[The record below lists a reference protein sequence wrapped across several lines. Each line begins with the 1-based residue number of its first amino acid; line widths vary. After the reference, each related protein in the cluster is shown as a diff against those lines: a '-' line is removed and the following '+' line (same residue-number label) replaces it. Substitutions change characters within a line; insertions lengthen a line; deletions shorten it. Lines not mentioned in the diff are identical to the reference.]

1 MKPTTATG
9 DPAMIRRIN
18 TGIAL
23 EAVLKHAPL
32 SRAAISEK
40 TGLNKATVSSLVQ
53 DLLDQHLVLETGQG
67 ESSGGRKPVM
77 LVFNKLAGHAVGVDV
92 GANYIQGVLTDL
104 EGGVIREI
112 RRPHHAQSSPS
123 IMEMLFDLIDELAA
137 SATAAGAVAS
147 PYGLVGIGIGLPGIV
162 DETGALLFAPNM
174 DWEPTE
180 VARLTEKR
188 FGVPVRVD
196 NEANFG
202 ALGEQV
208 FGAGSGIRHLVY
220 VSAGIGIGTGLV
232 LDGKLYRGSAGHS
245 GELGHLSI
253 DYAGPLCRC
262 GNRGCWELYASE
274 QALLDKA
281 RIVGC
286 GTLDDVLERAE
297 AGDEDVLAVL
307 EETGS
312 RLGVGIATIVNIFN
326 PEAVLIGNR
335 LSRAKR
341 WLEEPLAR
349 ELASRAL
356 PYHRSRLRLL
366 FAELGDASA
375 VRGAA
380 HQAVSA
386 FLERVKAGEGQRSLA
401 E

>member
-53 DLLDQHLVLETGQG
+53 DLLDQQLVLETGQG
-67 ESSGGRKPVM
+67 QSSGGRKPVM
-77 LVFNKLAGHAVGVDV
+77 LVFNNRAGHTVGVDV
-92 GANYIQGVLTDL
+92 GANYILGVLTDL
-104 EGGVIREI
+104 EGSVLKEI
-112 RRPHHAQSSPS
+112 RRPHEARSAAS
-123 IMEMLFDLIDELAA
+123 IMKLLFALIEELAA
-137 SATAAGAVAS
+137 VGKSS

-180 VARLTEKR
+180 VARLTEAR

-232 LDGKLYRGSAGHS
+232 LDGKLYRGSTGHS
-245 GELGHLSI
+245 GELGHLSV
-253 DYAGPLCRC
+253 DYAGPPCRC

-274 QALLDKA
+274 QALLDNA
-281 RIVGC
+281 LPLGC
-286 GTLDDVLERAE
+286 RTLDEILERANAGDKTIIDVLER
-297 AGDEDVLAVL
+297 
-307 EETGS
+307 TGAM
-312 RLGVGIATIVNIFN
+312 LGVGIATIANIFN

-341 WLEEPLAR
+341 WLEAPLAR
-349 ELASRAL
+349 ELESRAL
-356 PYHRSRLRLL
+356 PYHRSRLRVL

-380 HQAVSA
+380 HLAASA
-386 FLERVKAGEGQRSLA
+386 FLDRVKAGKAQLLSSM
-401 E
+401 